1 MNLTQKKEIENA
13 KLSRNVQSKIGH
25 PSNEHFKQIVS
36 RKDLK
41 NCPIAVD
48 DVKNAK
54 AIFGPYLPGLK
65 GWSTRKTP
73 KRVSDERV
81 HIPREYYHL
90 SKFVTIGADV
100 MFVAGVPF
108 FVTYSRKIKFTTAEF
123 LPRRTARQLSS

>member
-1 MNLTQKKEIENA
+1 MSQT
-13 KLSRNVQSKIGH
+13 
-25 PSNEHFKQIVS
+25 
-36 RKDLK
+36 DLK

-73 KRVSDERV
+73 KRVSNKRM
-81 HIPREYYHL
+81 HIPREYSWL
-90 SKFVTIGADV
+90 NKCVTSGADV

-108 FVTYSRKIKFTTAEF
+108 FVTYSRKTKFTTIKF
-123 LPRRTARQLSS
+123 LPRQTARQLANSL